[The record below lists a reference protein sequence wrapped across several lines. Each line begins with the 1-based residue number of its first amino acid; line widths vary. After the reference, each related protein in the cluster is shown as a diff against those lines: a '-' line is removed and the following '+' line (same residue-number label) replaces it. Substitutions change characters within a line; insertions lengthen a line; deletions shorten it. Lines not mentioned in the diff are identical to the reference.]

1 MKKQIKCNVPGFCNL
16 YVTKEGKAF
25 KIQTDNSLREL
36 KIGYRSNSKRNGS
49 YIKPSVSVRVKGNK
63 RNSRCTL
70 SRLVALAW
78 VPNPEKKPCVCHK
91 DNNPQNNH
99 YKNLYWG
106 TAKENTQQCIRDGR
120 FKFSDTKLSRP
131 DILQLLY
138 EYDTGMIKAKL
149 ARKYGISPML
159 VYKYIKKRKRYEKDF
174 ERTHSME
181 G

>member
-49 YIKPSVSVRVKGNK
+49 YIKPSVSVRIKGNK
-63 RNSRCTL
+63 RNSRCIL

-78 VPNPEKKPCVCHK
+78 VPNPQNKPCVCHK

-106 TAKENTQQCIRDGR
+106 TVSENNKQKQIDGR
-120 FKFSDTKLSRP
+120 ARIYSDRLRLRLYRYNLRHPEVTVCTLSQKFNISKTK
-131 DILQLLY
+131 
-138 EYDTGMIKAKL
+138 
-149 ARKYGISPML
+149 ARSIIRGEDYVI
-159 VYKYIKKRKRYEKDF
+159 RKTYF
-174 ERTHSME
+174 L
-181 G
+181 

>member
-49 YIKPSVSVRVKGNK
+49 YIKPSVSVRIKGNK
-63 RNSRCTL
+63 RNSRCIL

-78 VPNPEKKPCVCHK
+78 VP
-91 DNNPQNNH
+91 NPQNNH

-106 TAKENTQQCIRDGR
+106 TVSENNKQKQIDGR
-120 FKFSDTKLSRP
+120 ARIYSDRLRLRLYRYNLRHPEVTVRTLSQKFNISKTK
-131 DILQLLY
+131 
-138 EYDTGMIKAKL
+138 
-149 ARKYGISPML
+149 ARSIIRGEDYVI
-159 VYKYIKKRKRYEKDF
+159 RKTYF
-174 ERTHSME
+174 L
-181 G
+181 